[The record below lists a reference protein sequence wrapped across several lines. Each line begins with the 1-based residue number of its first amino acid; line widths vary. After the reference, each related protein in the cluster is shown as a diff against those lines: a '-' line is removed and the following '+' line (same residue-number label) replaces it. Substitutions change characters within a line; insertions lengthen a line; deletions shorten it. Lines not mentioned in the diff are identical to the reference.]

1 MHRLLLS
8 SLLMT
13 KVFCSNFDDPVI
25 KEKLENLKISMNV
38 AKHQNA
44 ISHDYY
50 NGGDWKVFS
59 KDLKKNYE
67 KTLSS
72 YCYEFVQKLVSTKTD
87 LRKVLDTITG
97 KSEFS
102 TLVHYI
108 NYELMAQER
117 IKIEIENAYKN
128 GFIKGQNEFKQ
139 TCVNF
144 LNAPRKNSTSSRNST
159 EGSEREEGDN
169 YELSP
174 PQSLEKKRSK
184 TPERKESGSQPNL
197 TVHYNEVE

>member
-1 MHRLLLS
+1 MHRLLLC

-13 KVFCSNFDDPVI
+13 KVFCSNFEY
-25 KEKLENLKISMNV
+25 KEVENLLESFRGKMTV
-38 AKHQNA
+38 LTHQNTM
-44 ISHDYY
+44 SHDYY